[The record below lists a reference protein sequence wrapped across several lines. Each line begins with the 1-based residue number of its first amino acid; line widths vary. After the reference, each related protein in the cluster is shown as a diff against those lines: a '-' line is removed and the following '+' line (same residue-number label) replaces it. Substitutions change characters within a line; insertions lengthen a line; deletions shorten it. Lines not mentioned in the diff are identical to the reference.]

1 MDYIMSPPINPVF
14 LIPLFQLTQPP
25 VNSKVLAI
33 LSEVAGDALTKH
45 LGKILQAL
53 MSSLKDSICTE
64 REAQVNASSH
74 LVKLWYVHLYTLY
87 KAGKKCKISLEYGQ

>member
-1 MDYIMSPPINPVF
+1 MWTDNVLANTNKNVSQSLNNKLF
-14 LIPLFQLTQPP
+14 LYLFQLTQPP

-64 REAQVNASSH
+64 REAQVRD
-74 LVKLWYVHLYTLY
+74 W
-87 KAGKKCKISLEYGQ
+87 SL